1 MKLILISWYI
11 LTHKTTGIGGSE
23 NPYAL
28 IQLQHYDQKIGIWCA
43 ISTNSIIGPIFYE
56 ETLDVE

>member
-1 MKLILISWYI
+1 M

-23 NPYAL
+23 YPYAL
-28 IQLQHYDQKIGIWCA
+28 IQLHHYDQKIGICCA
-43 ISTNSIIGPIFYE
+43 ISTNSIIGLIFYE